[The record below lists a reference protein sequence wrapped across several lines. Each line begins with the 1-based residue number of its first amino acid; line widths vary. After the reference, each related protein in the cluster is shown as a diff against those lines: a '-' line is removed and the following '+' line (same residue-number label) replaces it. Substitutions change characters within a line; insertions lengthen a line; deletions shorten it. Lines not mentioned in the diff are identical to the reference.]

1 MSPTTGQIPTR
12 YSPVR
17 RCIGSKLPQPLDLH
31 VLGLPPA
38 FNLSHDQTLQFKIRC
53 RSHQVN
59 PVKKQLKLCS
69 DALNT
74 NTLLFVCS
82 LHLIIGFRQSPS
94 ASAHTHCLICL
105 VKKPVSASAQPWE
118 AHYTHLLNLR
128 KRFLFQISLA
138 GDLLKAF
145 RFRFSPLAVKRGAH
159 ITLFF
164 FFVNP

>member
-1 MSPTTGQIPTR
+1 MY

-53 RSHQVN
+53 HPEGQ
-59 PVKKQLKLCS
+59 PKLCS

-74 NTLLFVCS
+74 NTLLFVRS
-82 LHLIIGFRQSPS
+82 LHLIIGFRHSPS

-118 AHYTHLLNLR
+118 AHYTHLLTIR
-128 KRFLFQISLA
+128 KRFL
-138 GDLLKAF
+138 
-145 RFRFSPLAVKRGAH
+145 
-159 ITLFF
+159 
-164 FFVNP
+164 

>member
-1 MSPTTGQIPTR
+1 MY

-82 LHLIIGFRQSPS
+82 LLLII
-94 ASAHTHCLICL
+94 
-105 VKKPVSASAQPWE
+105 W
-118 AHYTHLLNLR
+118 
-128 KRFLFQISLA
+128 
-138 GDLLKAF
+138 
-145 RFRFSPLAVKRGAH
+145 FSP
-159 ITLFF
+159 ITIRKCPHALLDLSC
-164 FFVNP
+164 

>member
-1 MSPTTGQIPTR
+1 
-12 YSPVR
+12 
-17 RCIGSKLPQPLDLH
+17 
-31 VLGLPPA
+31 
-38 FNLSHDQTLQFKIRC
+38 
-53 RSHQVN
+53 
-59 PVKKQLKLCS
+59 
-69 DALNT
+69 
-74 NTLLFVCS
+74 VCS

-138 GDLLKAF
+138 GDLPKAF